1 MAEARAAVVK
11 SAAARVEEKEEEAR
25 ASKVMV
31 AVASVVAVEVTAAAT
46 MWVWRREMVAGA
58 MPVTAR
64 VKAARARRE
73 DSGGE

>member
-1 MAEARAAVVK
+1 
-11 SAAARVEEKEEEAR
+11 
-25 ASKVMV
+25 MV

>member
-1 MAEARAAVVK
+1 MVK
-11 SAAARVEEKEEEAR
+11 SAAARVEEKEEAR

-31 AVASVVAVEVTAAAT
+31 AVASVVAVEVTAAAA

-73 DSGGE
+73 DSGGDGGNGV